1 MNVTLKAERG
11 GLMETIEF
19 DYLLRTSEERRE
31 RAIKAVRKVN
41 PDFVPGTRH
50 FDRPRKNKDKQKLL
64 DAMRVK
70 ENEIQYR

>member
-1 MNVTLKAERG
+1 MNVSIKAERG

-19 DYLLRTSEERRE
+19 EYLLRTSEERRE

-64 DAMRVK
+64 DQMRVR